1 MPSRRRAREL
11 ALGALY
17 SAVATDEPPEEPIA
31 ASCVRHRMPDDLAG
45 FATRLALRA
54 WERREA
60 HDAAI
65 ATHTTHWEP
74 ERLVR
79 IDRLISL
86 AGSDRTP
93 RFPRGAGSGGDRR
106 GAGPRPQVLR
116 RGGPRF
122 HQRRA
127 RRTGPRA
134 GASGRFGTVTGRS
147 SGRGAIG

>member
-17 SAVATDEPPEEPIA
+17 SAVAADEPPEEPIA

-65 ATHTTHWEP
+65 AAHATHWEP

-79 IDRLISL
+79 IDRLILWL
-86 AGSDRTP
+86 ALTELHD
-93 RFPRGAGSGGDRR
+93 FPEVPVRVVIDEALGLAHKYSGAGAPAFING
-106 GAGPRPQVLR
+106 VLDA
-116 RGGPRF
+116 
-122 HQRRA
+122 RA
-127 RRTGPRA
+127 RALGLLA
-134 GASGRFGTVTGRS
+134 ASVR
-147 SGRGAIG
+147 